1 MAKPAAQNV
10 NYNGA
15 VTSAIHSAISALDA
29 LTTPYKGKR
38 GSGNH
43 TEVLSIVQGIF
54 IPQEYH
60 EAKKQFTSI
69 MNKKNA
75 VEYRLDLMKP
85 TDAKDSI
92 MCAERIFDKV
102 KRKL

>member
-15 VTSAIHSAISALDA
+15 VTSAIRSAISALDA
-29 LTTPYKGKR
+29 LATPYKGKR

-69 MNKKNA
+69 MN
-75 VEYRLDLMKP
+75 
-85 TDAKDSI
+85 
-92 MCAERIFDKV
+92 
-102 KRKL
+102 